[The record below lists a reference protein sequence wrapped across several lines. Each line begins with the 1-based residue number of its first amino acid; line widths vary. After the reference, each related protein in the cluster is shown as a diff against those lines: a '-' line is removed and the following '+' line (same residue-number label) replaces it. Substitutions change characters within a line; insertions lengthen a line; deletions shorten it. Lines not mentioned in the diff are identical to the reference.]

1 MTPRCICGYRKSP
14 LTTKLLVA
22 MTNASDI
29 ENRLRKLESRYRH
42 ALSAA
47 VAAKAR
53 YLALHGES
61 SSTAAAVARAKRE
74 WHILE
79 SRRALFATQMREL
92 EELEHESVI

>member
-1 MTPRCICGYRKSP
+1 MTHA
-14 LTTKLLVA
+14 T
-22 MTNASDI
+22 DI
-29 ENRLRKLESRYRH
+29 ENSLRKLESRYRR

-61 SSTAAAVARAKRE
+61 SSTAAAVARAETE

-79 SRRALFATQMREL
+79 SRRALFAAQMRQL
-92 EELEHESVI
+92 EEFEHESVT

>member
-1 MTPRCICGYRKSP
+1 M
-14 LTTKLLVA
+14 A
-22 MTNASDI
+22 NATDI
-29 ENRLRKLESRYRH
+29 ENRLRTLECRYRR

-61 SSTAAAVARAKRE
+61 SSTAAAVARAKTE

-79 SRRALFATQMREL
+79 SRRALSAAQMREL
-92 EELEHESVI
+92 EELEHESVT

>member
-1 MTPRCICGYRKSP
+1 MP
-14 LTTKLLVA
+14 
-22 MTNASDI
+22 NATSI

-61 SSTAAAVARAKRE
+61 SSTAAAVARAKTE
-74 WHILE
+74 WHTLE
-79 SRRALFATQMREL
+79 SQRAQFAAQMREL
-92 EELEHESVI
+92 EELEHESVT